1 MILLMRLFALHA
13 FLVVGVLIRQQ
24 LLTFQNNN
32 GVLQVQAFTTLTSTS
47 TMRNPMKHLTN
58 QQRIKLSV
66 FSSTKDKPSELSNE
80 QQQQNEESIVVLKPS
95 LTPIVVPV
103 ITTMTADSVSVITTT
118 TTVATVTSTELQPTL
133 PPPPPPEQSELNIWA
148 ARGLLLLVAAI
159 WGTNFAVSLYIYINK
174 YFEYMFCC
182 SL

>member
-58 QQRIKLSV
+58 QHRIKLSV

-80 QQQQNEESIVVLKPS
+80 QQQQKEESIVVLKPS

-103 ITTMTADSVSVITTT
+103 ITTTTVDSVSVITTT
-118 TTVATVTSTELQPTL
+118 TTVATVTSTEVQPTL
-133 PPPPPPEQSELNIWA
+133 PPPEQSEFNIWA

-159 WGTNFAVSLYIYINK
+159 WGTNFAVSLFIYINK
-174 YFEYMFCC
+174 YFEYIFCC

>member
-80 QQQQNEESIVVLKPS
+80 QQQQKEESIVVLKPS

-103 ITTMTADSVSVITTT
+103 ITTTTVDSVSVITTT

-133 PPPPPPEQSELNIWA
+133 PPPPPEQSELNIWA

>member
-133 PPPPPPEQSELNIWA
+133 PPPPPEQSELNIWA

-159 WGTNFAVSLYIYINK
+159 WGTNFAVSLYIYTNK
-174 YFEYMFCC
+174 YFEYLFCC